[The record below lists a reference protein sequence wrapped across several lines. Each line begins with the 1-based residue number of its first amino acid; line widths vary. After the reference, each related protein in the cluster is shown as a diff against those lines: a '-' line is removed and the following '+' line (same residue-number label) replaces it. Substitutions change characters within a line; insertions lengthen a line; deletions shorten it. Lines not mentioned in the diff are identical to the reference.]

1 MGANNRHVR
10 GWAGRIVSVALAGS
24 LLAVLTGC
32 GGGAGNP
39 SASGGFLSGAT
50 SWFGGSKKVAIAP
63 IIGTTPEI
71 AQQLTDALVVAG
83 KDRKLTL
90 IPGGGGASYTL
101 RGYLVAST
109 EKQGAKISYIW
120 DVTDAQGSRVT
131 RVQGDEII
139 AKRTGSDPWSG
150 VDAAA
155 IRSIAGKTTS
165 QLAASL
171 PRGGGSSTPVAAA
184 TPSSS
189 TSGSS
194 VSAGPAPS
202 APATP
207 ASATSASAARAPS
220 VKSAGVLVQPVTGAP
235 GDGQRSLATALKKR
249 LYAGGVKLA
258 NGTAINVYMV
268 KGSVKISDASGGKQS
283 IRIDWQV
290 LDPTGKKLGTV
301 SQQNMIPRG
310 SLNGPWGAIADAA
323 AGAAADGIIKL
334 LPKSS

>member
-10 GWAGRIVSVALAGS
+10 GWVGRTVSVALAVF
-24 LLAVLTGC
+24 LLAPLAGC

-39 SASGGFLSGAT
+39 SSSGGFLSGAT
-50 SWFGGSKKVAIAP
+50 SFFGGSTKIAVAP

-90 IPGGGGASYTL
+90 LPAGGKANYTL
-101 RGYLVAST
+101 RGYLVASS

-139 AKRTGSDPWSG
+139 AKRTGSDPWSA

-155 IRSIAGKTTS
+155 IRSMAGKTTS

-171 PRGGGSSTPVAAA
+171 PRGGGSSTPVAA
-184 TPSSS
+184 TSPSSS

-194 VSAGPAPS
+194 VSATPA
-202 APATP
+202 
-207 ASATSASAARAPS
+207 ASATTTTATSTSASRAASA
-220 VKSAGVLVQPVTGAP
+220 KSAGVLVQPVTGAP

-258 NGTAINVYMV
+258 NGTSVNVYMV
-268 KGSVKISDASGGKQS
+268 KGSVKLSDASGGKQS

-290 LDPTGKKLGTV
+290 LDPNGKKLGTV

-310 SLNGPWGAIADAA
+310 SLNGPWGAIAEAA